1 MREFAYNSE
10 RRMSRGPFVVG
21 IAATIATLALVA
33 SVLAGW
39 SVERALAFEPGGNG
53 HPTSGNLTNLMGRAD
68 DVTLVFQLNATL
80 TCTSNTATSFT
91 FNLNYA
97 ISGAPLPNGAHV
109 VVYLSPN
116 NGAISNNSEGNDAA
130 YIAAVQ
136 SNETSVD
143 MSGLS
148 GAGTKTFTLTVTTPF
163 QLSGGGVLGVIAND
177 AGGKLFN
184 SKTNSLNCTE
194 ATAPTPTPTLTA
206 TPTATPTTTPT
217 AVPTATALPVTAA
230 PSPATAVLAAVALPA
245 TGGDAGSGSGP
256 SWPFIVLAGAL
267 ALLAV
272 PVVGLHL
279 WRSHEGPPK

>member
-1 MREFAYNSE
+1 MRGFGYRSE
-10 RRMSRGPFVVG
+10 RTMTRGSVFIGMAAV
-21 IAATIATLALVA
+21 IAALALVA
-33 SVLAGW
+33 SVLVGW

-53 HPTSGNLTNLMGRAD
+53 HPTSGNLTNLMGRAN
-68 DVTLVFQLNATL
+68 DVTLTFQTNATL

-97 ISGAPLPNGAHV
+97 ISGAPLPAGAHV

-116 NGAISNNSEGNDAA
+116 NGAISNNSGGNDAA
-130 YIAAVQ
+130 YVAAVE

-148 GAGTKTFTLTVTTPF
+148 GSGTVTFTLAVTTPF

-177 AGGKLFN
+177 VGGKIFN

-194 ATAPTPTPTLTA
+194 ATAPTPTPTVTVTPA
-206 TPTATPTTTPT
+206 PTPTATTTV
-217 AVPTATALPVTAA
+217 VPTATASAVAA
-230 PSPATAVLAAVALPA
+230 SPTPTTAVLAAVALPA
-245 TGGDAGSGSGP
+245 TGGGAGSGSGY
-256 SWPFIVLAGAL
+256 SQIAFILAGAL

-272 PVVGLHL
+272 PLLGLRL
-279 WRSHEGPPK
+279 WRSHER